1 MSVDIMRIKEKV
13 EQAKDRK
20 LPEFLMDESSF
31 NIQSTRRDNAINEK
45 KFVG

>member
-1 MSVDIMRIKEKV
+1 MYQKIFNDVDKQMSVDIMRIKENV

-31 NIQSTRRDNAINEK
+31 NI
-45 KFVG
+45 